1 MADDIAEIRQYA
13 ASKTTVERLKAEIA
27 AVKPPDVSINEAL
40 EFRRDQYGLK
50 QYEFARLLGMTP
62 THYSD
67 MMAGRRRIT
76 KEAIR
81 RAFALGVP
89 IEVLLQPNKKAKA

>member
-1 MADDIAEIRQYA
+1 MADDIAEIKRYA
-13 ASKTTVERLKAEIA
+13 ASKTTYARLESELA
-27 AVKPPDVSINEAL
+27 AIKPPDVSINDAL

-50 QYEFARLLGMTP
+50 QYQFARLLGLSP
-62 THYSD
+62 SHYSD
-67 MMAGRRRIT
+67 MLAGRRHIT

-89 IEVLLQPNKKAKA
+89 IDVLLQPDKKAKA